1 MISSFDK
8 RHRSKE
14 ERGGEE
20 EGCGDKLWR
29 ESRGRERE
37 RERGWKIIRNDEVA
51 SESGMKRKLSSFTF
65 ALDFYRGNIHGRIHG
80 TPTTLYEFS
89 PIPFLRFLPHLSFT
103 FFKRGGEGGGG
114 DKRHGEKR

>member
-29 ESRGRERE
+29 ESRGIE
-37 RERGWKIIRNDEVA
+37 RERGVGK
-51 SESGMKRKLSSFTF
+51 
-65 ALDFYRGNIHGRIHG
+65 
-80 TPTTLYEFS
+80 
-89 PIPFLRFLPHLSFT
+89 
-103 FFKRGGEGGGG
+103 
-114 DKRHGEKR
+114 

>member
-1 MISSFDK
+1 MTNC
-8 RHRSKE
+8 
-14 ERGGEE
+14 GGKV
-20 EGCGDKLWR
+20 EGQ
-29 ESRGRERE
+29 RE

-51 SESGMKRKLSSFTF
+51 SESGMKRKLLSFTF

-114 DKRHGEKR
+114 GKRHGEKR